1 MNIWYINLGT
11 MDYFTSSKSSF
22 LIYKEINLFLITLS
36 NKSLILIKGKEI
48 ILLVTKLEL
57 KI

>member
-1 MNIWYINLGT
+1 
-11 MDYFTSSKSSF
+11 MDYFTSNKSSF

-36 NKSLILIKGKEI
+36 NESIILIKGKGT
-48 ILLVTKLEL
+48 ILLATKLEL

>member
-11 MDYFTSSKSSF
+11 MDYFTGSKSSF
-22 LIYKEINLFLITLS
+22 LIYEEINLFLITLS
-36 NKSLILIKGKEI
+36 NESLILIKGKGT

>member
-1 MNIWYINLGT
+1 

-22 LIYKEINLFLITLS
+22 LIYEEINPFPITLS
-36 NKSLILIKGKEI
+36 NKLIILIEGKGT
-48 ILLVTKLEL
+48 ILLATKPEL

>member
-1 MNIWYINLGT
+1 

-22 LIYKEINLFLITLS
+22 LIYEEINSFLITLS
-36 NKSLILIKGKEI
+36 NKSIILIKGKGT
-48 ILLVTKLEL
+48 ILLATKLEL